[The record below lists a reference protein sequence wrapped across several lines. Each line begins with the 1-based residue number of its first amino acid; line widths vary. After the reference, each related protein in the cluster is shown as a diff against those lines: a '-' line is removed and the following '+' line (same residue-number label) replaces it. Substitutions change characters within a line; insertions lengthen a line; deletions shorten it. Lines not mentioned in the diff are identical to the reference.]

1 MSLVATQI
9 KQAIFDRLVAAL
21 PAEKVFKSRQTPM
34 GESTRR
40 RLNVRIAGF
49 SSETYTAG
57 GSIDWRVTIEVSAL
71 SREGDDDAEDLLG
84 LAHAA
89 LIQAPRELGVTGLYV
104 DPAFSATTDVEDQ
117 IESLDGIAALYTCQV
132 VTENSNA

>member
-1 MSLVATQI
+1 MSLVASQV
-9 KQAIFDRLVAAL
+9 KLAIFNRLVAVL

-49 SSETYTAG
+49 NGDTYTVG

-89 LIQAPRELGVTGLYV
+89 LVQAPRELGVTGLYL
-104 DPAFSATTDVEDQ
+104 DPAFSATGDVEDQ
-117 IESLDGIAALYTCQV
+117 LESLDGIAALYTCQIT
-132 VTENSNA
+132 TENSNA